1 LTGDVSVAATST
13 LSSAG
18 DKIDKSIA
26 LLSLFRKFLRSAG
39 HPMFARNHQRHF
51 SNLKLAI
58 GLAGSLLGLAVGFL
72 AGVQPFYPAL
82 GMGAVVVVL
91 CLFTNFE
98 VTVLGLLI
106 LRGALDP
113 FTAQQLPAA
122 FAIGTIVLT
131 LLYVVAMALT
141 KQPIYTDGF
150 WWFFAGW
157 TVVQGLWV
165 MLLPLGLLGMDGSF
179 WPESLR
185 EWLRLCSWVM
195 VYLLVM
201 QLKATTSPQRVIS
214 CLFWSLLMPLT
225 VAALQLI
232 APSVLPPIF
241 SGVTE
246 AGIAPIGEISRVN
259 GTLGL
264 ANTFATFC
272 LLFLLLT
279 WWQIGQ
285 VKRRWPWL
293 LLLGALVLFI
303 VSTKSLFVLL
313 MMAIAMLVL
322 MAPRLKSIELL
333 GGIAILTIAIG
344 LFASSDAG
352 RERLASLSDT
362 PLLNPD
368 LDVSRAVLLSA
379 TDNNSFNWRIA
390 QWTYLLQAWQQ
401 YPMLGY
407 GLLTCSK
414 LTVLHNYA
422 HNEYVRALTEGGIV
436 GLIAFIGFLGV
447 QIGRLL
453 YLAHRAPPGSAQRN
467 FCWTLLAMLLATIV
481 GMITENI
488 WTHTTLFFYWW
499 TLMAIAGWD
508 WQESSQS
515 EGVVEQRQLEV
526 YL

>member
-1 LTGDVSVAATST
+1 
-13 LSSAG
+13 
-18 DKIDKSIA
+18 
-26 LLSLFRKFLRSAG
+26 
-39 HPMFARNHQRHF
+39 MFARNHQRHF
-51 SNLKLAI
+51 SNLTLAI
-58 GLAGSLLGLAVGFL
+58 GLAGSLLGLTVGIL
-72 AGVQPFYPAL
+72 AGVQPFYLAL
-82 GMGAVVVVL
+82 GIGAVGILL
-91 CLFTNFE
+91 CFFKNFAA
-98 VTVLGLLI
+98 TVLGLLI
-106 LRGALDP
+106 LRSALDP
-113 FTAQQLPAA
+113 FSAQQIPAV

-131 LLYVVAMALT
+131 LLYVVVMALT
-141 KQPIYTDGF
+141 KRPIYTDGF

-157 TVVQGLWV
+157 TAVQGLWV
-165 MLLPLGLLGMDGSF
+165 LLLPLGLLGMDSSF

-185 EWLRLCSWVM
+185 EWIRLCSWVM
-195 VYLLVM
+195 MYLLVM
-201 QLKATTSPQRVIS
+201 QMKATTSPQRVIAG
-214 CLFWSLLMPLT
+214 LFWSLLIPLA
-225 VAALQLI
+225 VAALQVI

-246 AGIAPIGEISRVN
+246 PGIAPIGEVSRVN

-272 LLFLLLT
+272 LLFLSLT

-285 VKRRWPWL
+285 VKRRLPWL
-293 LLLGALVLFI
+293 LLLGALVFFV

-313 MMAIAMLVL
+313 MMAIAILVL
-322 MAPRLKSIELL
+322 MLPRLNSIELL
-333 GGIAILTIAIG
+333 GGIAIFAIAIG

-352 RERLASLSDT
+352 RERLASLFDT

-368 LDVSRAVLLSA
+368 MDVSRAILLSA
-379 TDNNSFNWRIA
+379 TDHNSFNWRIA
-390 QWTYLLQAWQQ
+390 QWTFLLQAWQD
-401 YPMLGY
+401 YPILGY

-436 GLIAFIGFLGV
+436 GLFTFIGFLGA
-447 QIGRLL
+447 QIGRLF
-453 YLAHRAPPGSAQRN
+453 YLARQALPGSAQRN

-481 GMITENI
+481 GMMTENI

-508 WQESSQS
+508 WQESPQS
-515 EGVVEQRQLEV
+515 MGIVEQRHMEV

>member
-1 LTGDVSVAATST
+1 MDFGL
-13 LSSAG
+13 
-18 DKIDKSIA
+18 
-26 LLSLFRKFLRSAG
+26 RKPRCI
-39 HPMFARNHQRHF
+39 MFARNHQGHF
-51 SNLKLAI
+51 SNLTLAI
-58 GLAGSLLGLAVGFL
+58 GLAGSLLGFAVGIL
-72 AGVQPFYPAL
+72 AGVQPLYLAL

-91 CLFTNFE
+91 CFFKNFE
-98 VTVLGLLI
+98 ATVLGLLL
-106 LRGALDP
+106 LRSALDP
-113 FTAQQLPAA
+113 FSAQQIPAA
-122 FAIGTIVLT
+122 FAIGAIVLT

-141 KQPIYTDGF
+141 ERPIHTDGF

-157 TVVQGLWV
+157 TAVQGLWV

-185 EWLRLCSWVM
+185 EWIRLCSWVM

-201 QLKATTSPQRVIS
+201 QMKATTSPQRVIA
-214 CLFWSLLMPLT
+214 CLFWSLLIPLT
-225 VAALQLI
+225 VAALQVI

-241 SGVTE
+241 SGVTG
-246 AGIAPIGEISRVN
+246 AGIESIGEVSRVN

-293 LLLGALVLFI
+293 LLLGAIVFFI

-313 MMAIAMLVL
+313 MMAIAILVL
-322 MAPRLKSIELL
+322 TAPRLKAIELL
-333 GGIAILTIAIG
+333 GGMAILTIAIG
-344 LFASSDAG
+344 LFAGSDAG
-352 RERLASLSDT
+352 RERLASLYAT

-368 LDVSRAVLLSA
+368 IDVSRAILLSA

-390 QWTYLLQAWQQ
+390 QWTFLLQAWQQ
-401 YPMLGY
+401 YPVMGY

-453 YLAHRAPPGSAQRN
+453 YLARQSPPGSDRRN

-499 TLMAIAGWD
+499 TLMAVAGWD
-508 WQESSQS
+508 WQESPQS
-515 EGVVEQRQLEV
+515 YGVVEQQQTEV